1 LKWCAELEESSWRG
15 PNDDPRRLARRF
27 ATSSIAG
34 QMSETMQLRPFVPP
48 RFRTTRSECRIDEW
62 PLRDFGCYIAT
73 SLGLLRQNEPRAF
86 PSLVSE
92 AIATWFG
99 S

>member
-1 LKWCAELEESSWRG
+1 MTPAGLRAMSQA
-15 PNDDPRRLARRF
+15 NAAARRF